1 MQSQLPL
8 PEIITSTGKIT
19 TFPPVTRIIC
29 GYLVHD
35 FYNWPGVKTPPRQ
48 SITKYKTLV
57 MSLNEANQSESSI
70 TPSWCSPGIVSPCN
84 ARSVAPP
91 SLRVLGSRSQGS
103 KVTPERDETDQR
115 QRRVSRPRIPG
126 PGSDCVTETDRP
138 LLLIT
143 AAAPSCVSQGFLLCE
158 ESGNRNMKVKI
169 KVVGGPLFQKLLNG
183 QFSELNNE
191 HGTSSD

>member
-1 MQSQLPL
+1 MKQINLS
-8 PEIITSTGKIT
+8 
-19 TFPPVTRIIC
+19 PP
-29 GYLVHD
+29 
-35 FYNWPGVKTPPRQ
+35 
-48 SITKYKTLV
+48 
-57 MSLNEANQSESSI
+57 SL
-70 TPSWCSPGIVSPCN
+70 PSWCSPGIVSPCN

-158 ESGNRNMKVKI
+158 QSGNRNMKVKI
-169 KVVGGPLFQKLLNG
+169 KVVGWPLFQKLLNG
-183 QFSELNNE
+183 QFSENWTMSMELQVIKCSIDFDFQNLSCQTNWNE
-191 HGTSSD
+191 WLLSISIFSSLKGDGNLTNISILGLEY